1 MTADETASTTEGTE
15 SNTPVGE
22 PDAPPQQT
30 PDQFFNPDDERAKAD
45 ADVPANHA
53 TKGMTSLG
61 YTEASRIEGTAALQ
75 EQERDE
81 AEKAAAKAAKK
92 GKG

>member
-1 MTADETASTTEGTE
+1 MTADDTASTVEGTE

-22 PDAPPQQT
+22 PDAPQQQT
-30 PDQFFNPDDERAKAD
+30 PDQFFNPDKERAD
-45 ADVPANHA
+45 ADASVPANHA
-53 TKGMTSLG
+53 TKGMTRLG

-81 AEKAAAKAAKK
+81 AEKAAAKAEKK